1 MSNDQNNKVTRHCD
15 PSVCIHCDKC
25 KKSCIFLDKY
35 KIDISNTDRLRE
47 LAYHCF
53 LCGRCTEV
61 CPKGIDGREIIL
73 RMRQEE
79 VSANNDKLVQKG
91 YGFLLFEKKDYI
103 YKNYRKGNKKSV
115 LFPGCNYPS
124 FYPKTTKELSKMLKE
139 VADMG
144 TVYDC
149 CGKPISEL
157 GLKKE
162 EERTLN
168 GIYKRMK
175 EQGVEEIVTM
185 CPNCFHYLKPKF
197 RDYNFDLEVKSIYE
211 KFTEL
216 GIGHK
221 IKGDFSVFLPCPER
235 EPREMYK
242 HIENFI
248 EGDMFPVNEVQC
260 CGLGGCAIVKEP
272 QLAQDMC
279 DMMKLR
285 TEQVYTYCATCAGNL
300 ERRGTKP
307 IKHILNE
314 IIGSDERAAIKNS
327 MLNRVKTK
335 FI

>member
-1 MSNDQNNKVTRHCD
+1 
-15 PSVCIHCDKC
+15 
-25 KKSCIFLDKY
+25 
-35 KIDISNTDRLRE
+35 
-47 LAYHCF
+47 

-79 VSANNDKLVQKG
+79 VAANNDKLAQKG

-124 FYPKTTKELSKMLKE
+124 FYPKTTKYLSKILKE

-216 GIGHK
+216 GIGQK
-221 IKGDFSVFLPCPER
+221 IKGDFSVFLPCPDR

-279 DMMKLR
+279 DTMKLR